1 VERVHSSTEEKKVT
15 VKSEPAGQIAD
26 PVDEFISQGL
36 NRTPPPTD
44 HRPPSHRRRWYVSI
58 AIIVAV
64 ALGFGGGRLTT
75 TSDSS
80 DAATPQEL
88 SVEASTT
95 SSDSGSLAD
104 VISTAMDSIVSVR
117 TVSQSSFGGP
127 FAREVQGMG
136 SGVVIRADGVILTN
150 AHVIEG
156 ASQVQVTLADGDES
170 FQATVLGSDGEHDL
184 AILKVDADNLRP
196 ITIGGSGQL
205 DLGDSV
211 VALGY
216 PLGLGPT
223 ATEGIVSG
231 LDRAVQVGDGPFDAK
246 ELTGLLQ
253 TDAAINPGNSGGAL
267 LDANGHLIGINT
279 AAASAASAENI
290 GFAVAIDEALP
301 VIEGFLQQYRS

>member
-1 VERVHSSTEEKKVT
+1 MTI
-15 VKSEPAGQIAD
+15 KSEPAGQTAD
-26 PVDEFISQGL
+26 PVDEFISQGV
-36 NRTPPPTD
+36 NRTPPPSE
-44 HRPPSHRRRWYVSI
+44 HPPPRRRRWYVSI
-58 AIIVAV
+58 AVIVAV
-64 ALGFGGGRLTT
+64 TLGFVGGRLTT
-75 TSDSS
+75 TSD
-80 DAATPQEL
+80 AGVEATPKAL
-88 SVEASTT
+88 SVETSTT

-117 TVSQSSFGGP
+117 TVSQASSFGGP
-127 FAREVQGMG
+127 FGGEVQGMG
-136 SGVVIRADGVILTN
+136 SGVVIRADGIILTN

-156 ASQVQVTLADGDES
+156 ATQVQVTLADSDES
-170 FQATVLGSDGEHDL
+170 FQATVLGSDAEHDL
-184 AILKVDADNLRP
+184 AILKVDAGNLTP
-196 ITIGGSGQL
+196 ITIGSSTQL

-231 LDRAVQVGDGPFDAK
+231 LDRTVQVGDGPFDAK

-301 VIEGFLQQYRS
+301 VIEGFLQQYQS

>member
-1 VERVHSSTEEKKVT
+1 VT
-15 VKSEPAGQIAD
+15 IKSEPAGHTAD
-26 PVDEFISQGL
+26 PVDEFISQGV
-36 NRTPPPTD
+36 NRTPPPSE
-44 HRPPSHRRRWYVSI
+44 HPPPRRRRWYVSI
-58 AIIVAV
+58 AVIVAV
-64 ALGFGGGRLTT
+64 TLGFVGGRLTT
-75 TSDSS
+75 TSD
-80 DAATPQEL
+80 AGVEATPEAL
-88 SVEASTT
+88 SVETSTT

-117 TVSQSSFGGP
+117 TVSQASSFGGP
-127 FAREVQGMG
+127 FGGEVQGMG
-136 SGVVIRADGVILTN
+136 SGVVIRADGIILTN

-156 ASQVQVTLADGDES
+156 ATQVQVTLADSDES
-170 FQATVLGSDGEHDL
+170 FQATVLGSDAEHDL
-184 AILKVDADNLRP
+184 AILKVDAGNLTP
-196 ITIGGSGQL
+196 ITIGSSTQL

-231 LDRAVQVGDGPFDAK
+231 LDRTVQVGDGPFDAK

-301 VIEGFLQQYRS
+301 VIEGFLQQYQS